1 MLQVLATTTP
11 IFLLIALG
19 YGAARFAVLT
29 ADEIRAIGKLVV
41 RFALPALVFKALSQ
55 RSLAEIVNFDY
66 LFAYSFASLVMFL
79 LMYVLSRRGQH
90 KGVAESALCGL
101 AVSCSNS
108 GFIGYPVAQLA
119 IGHSVTVALALNMIV
134 ENVLIIPLGLTLAES
149 DGHAGKSRSALLW
162 HLTKRLATNPLMLA
176 ILSGLAFSLI
186 DIKLPEPIFKSIDML
201 ATASTPAALFAVGGA
216 LFGLNVRGMHGDLT
230 LIVVS
235 KLILHP
241 LAAFL
246 ALMLVPGLDP
256 NLKKSML
263 VFASAPMMSILP
275 LLARPYGQE
284 KFGAAA
290 VMVATVLSFVTMSAL
305 LLIL

>member
-55 RSLAEIVNFDY
+55 RSFAEIVNFDY
-66 LFAYSFASLVMFL
+66 LAVYSLASLVMFL
-79 LMYVLSRRGQH
+79 LIYVLSRRAQD
-90 KGVAESALCGL
+90 KGVAESALRAL

-108 GFIGYPVAQLA
+108 GFIGYPVALLA

-149 DGHAGKSRSALLW
+149 DGHQSKNRSALLW
-162 HLTKRLATNPLMLA
+162 HLTKRLMKNPLMLA
-176 ILSGLAFSLI
+176 ILVGLAFSMLGL
-186 DIKLPEPIFKSIDML
+186 KLPEPIFKSVDML

-216 LFGLNVRGMHGDLT
+216 LFGLNVKGMHSDLT

-241 LAAFL
+241 LAVFL

-256 NLKKSML
+256 NLKKAML
-263 VFASAPMMSILP
+263 IFASAPMMSILP

-284 KFGAAA
+284 QFGAAA
-290 VMVATVLSFVTMSAL
+290 VMIATIVSFVTMSAL
-305 LLIL
+305 LLAL